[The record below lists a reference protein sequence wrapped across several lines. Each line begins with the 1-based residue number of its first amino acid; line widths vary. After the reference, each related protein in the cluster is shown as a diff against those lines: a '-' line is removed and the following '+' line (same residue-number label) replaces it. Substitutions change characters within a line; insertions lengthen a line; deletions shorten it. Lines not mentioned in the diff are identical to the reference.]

1 MTGSPA
7 YLVFAATSGIGTA
20 LAMHALAR
28 LGEPEDV
35 ASALAWLVAPEN
47 AWVTG
52 QVLGVDGGLGTVRTR

>member
-1 MTGSPA
+1 
-7 YLVFAATSGIGTA
+7 
-20 LAMHALAR
+20 MHALAR
-28 LGEPEDV
+28 LGEPDDV